1 MGYLTA
7 LTETPA
13 RPGSSERLP
22 TLYLKSFLLM
32 RTLIGSLAFQM
43 PVAVYLGDTYFRHG
57 DWASRGSLS
66 AYYHSGMRDVFT
78 ASLCATGAFLV
89 TYKVIEKNLDNTL
102 TFIAGA
108 AAIGVALFPMA
119 TDDPL
124 TPLQDR
130 WAEDTVAALHF
141 VSAAAFI
148 GCLAGMS
155 YLFGLRE
162 GSRTGRDTRRS
173 PLFWRNFHWGCAA
186 LIVGAVL
193 FIGVT
198 KSAEVFDDRSLLY
211 GEVVAVWAFGASWFA
226 KGSELFSLPGDPG
239 PPRR

>member
-13 RPGSSERLP
+13 RPRSSEQIP

-32 RTLIGSLAFQM
+32 RTLIGSLAFLM

-57 DWASRGSLS
+57 EWASRGSLS
-66 AYYHSGMRDVFT
+66 AYYHCGMRDVFT
-78 ASLCATGAFLV
+78 ASLCATGTFLI

-102 TFIAGA
+102 TVIAGA
-108 AAIGVALFPMA
+108 AAIGVAMFPMA
-119 TDDPL
+119 TDGPL

-130 WAEDTVAALHF
+130 WGEGTVAAIHF
-141 VSAAAFI
+141 ASATAFI

-155 YLFGLRE
+155 YLFGMRE
-162 GSRTGRDTRRS
+162 GARTGRDTRRG
-173 PLFWRNFHWGCAA
+173 PRFWRDFHWACAT
-186 LIVGAVL
+186 LIVGAVI
-193 FIGVT
+193 FIAVT

-226 KGSELFSLPGDPG
+226 KGSELFSLS
-239 PPRR
+239 R